1 MKYKKI
7 KEAARNKLN
16 HQHRRPEL

>member
-7 KEAARNKLN
+7 KEATRNKLN